1 MIPPGLAHL
10 QVGDIIFQKTS
21 PNLPLLITEIKEKL
35 FILDWLGHGSVY
47 DKVFLVSNVKELIC
61 KSTEQKAHR
70 TLWDF
75 TYCVDGIDHTLTIV
89 GANNSSEYIL

>member
-10 QVGDIIFQKTS
+10 KIGDIIFQKTS
-21 PNLPLLITEIKEKL
+21 PNLPLLITNIEKNR
-35 FILDWLGHGSVY
+35 FILDWLGHTNY
-47 DKVFLVSNVKELIC
+47 DKTSLASNVKELIR